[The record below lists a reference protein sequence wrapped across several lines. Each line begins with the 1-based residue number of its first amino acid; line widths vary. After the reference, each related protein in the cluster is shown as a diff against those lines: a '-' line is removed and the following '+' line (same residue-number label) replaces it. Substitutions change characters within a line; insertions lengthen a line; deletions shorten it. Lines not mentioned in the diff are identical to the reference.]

1 MTLGRH
7 VSDNGFFCDNYV
19 TIVRRAWQVL
29 PNRRRVLAPLVAV
42 ESKLLNAAAA
52 TDVTYHAQ
60 YLKKMKLDNN
70 IGHQAM
76 PGSRIV
82 DVDIAEGSPQG
93 SQREIHVDNDDL
105 QSLQEQLAEFEEEN
119 AVLNME
125 NQMLE
130 AFYESVAHEI
140 GEELRRQAEL
150 HSNDGL
156 AGKKKAPK
164 KEKKD
169 EGSQTLSI
177 EQKQRC
183 AQMVFESNAKLLDRT
198 KADREKVRFGVISC

>member
-1 MTLGRH
+1 MRH
-7 VSDNGFFCDNYV
+7 NSF
-19 TIVRRAWQVL
+19 
-29 PNRRRVLAPLVAV
+29 
-42 ESKLLNAAAA
+42 
-52 TDVTYHAQ
+52 
-60 YLKKMKLDNN
+60 
-70 IGHQAM
+70 GHLAM
-76 PGSRIV
+76 PADRV

-93 SQREIHVDNDDL
+93 SQREAQVDNDDI

-119 AVLNME
+119 AVLSME

-130 AFYESVAHEI
+130 AFYEKVAHEI

-156 AGKKKAPK
+156 AGKKKAAK

-169 EGSQTLSI
+169 EGYQTLSI

-183 AQMVFESNAKLLDRT
+183 AQIVFETNSKLLDST
-198 KADREKVRFGVISC
+198 KADRERVRFAAVFIVLRCARLTHAFSLRILMSVGLK

>member
-1 MTLGRH
+1 MSGNHT
-7 VSDNGFFCDNYV
+7 
-19 TIVRRAWQVL
+19 
-29 PNRRRVLAPLVAV
+29 
-42 ESKLLNAAAA
+42 
-52 TDVTYHAQ
+52 
-60 YLKKMKLDNN
+60 
-70 IGHQAM
+70 
-76 PGSRIV
+76 V

-93 SQREIHVDNDDL
+93 SQRESHFVNDDL
-105 QSLQEQLAEFEEEN
+105 QSLQQQLAEFEEEN
-119 AVLNME
+119 AVLSME

-130 AFYESVAHEI
+130 AFYERVAHEI

-169 EGSQTLSI
+169 EGLQTLSI

-183 AQMVFESNAKLLDRT
+183 AQIVFESNT
-198 KADREKVRFGVISC
+198 KVLERMRADRESVRFSCTSHLFDDSVGVAICLNHSSAYDLHSLPKNRILMRLRLQ